1 MSEAASISRLSI
13 SEHRF
18 EHRAYLTV
26 SINLLRFIARTGYKH
41 GSEHC
46 YYVTELQLKQW

>member
-1 MSEAASISRLSI
+1 MDTVVANHHGHVMEAASISRLSI

-26 SINLLRFIARTGYKH
+26 SINLLRFIARTGY
-41 GSEHC
+41 
-46 YYVTELQLKQW
+46 